1 MNLTDSSAG
10 FGIALTDRLLAKPD
24 AGNVFISPLSATLAL
39 SMAASAAEG
48 PTRAS
53 IMTTLGLDPALG
65 VYTAIV
71 ARLRDVV
78 WMGAGLALVWLA
90 GRRAA
95 PQRA

>member
-1 MNLTDSSAG
+1 MYTVPAVPAVWSQTKYARV
-10 FGIALTDRLLAKPD
+10 ALPVPFEVGTKEGSLYLLFRL
-24 AGNVFISPLSATLAL
+24 
-39 SMAASAAEG
+39 
-48 PTRAS
+48 
-53 IMTTLGLDPALG
+53 LGLDPALG

-78 WMGAGLALVWLA
+78 WIGAGLALVWLA